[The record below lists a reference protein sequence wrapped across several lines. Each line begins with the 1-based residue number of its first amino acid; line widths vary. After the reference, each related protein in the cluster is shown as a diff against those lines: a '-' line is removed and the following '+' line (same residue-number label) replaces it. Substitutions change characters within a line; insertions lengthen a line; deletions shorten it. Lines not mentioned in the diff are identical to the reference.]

1 MIFAKQRL
9 KISCN
14 IDGFKIGLK
23 NQSESNDQSKLLI
36 TVGEF
41 SFVSLRMETI
51 SRDETVIAK
60 NTGEETAQTQ

>member
-14 IDGFKIGLK
+14 IDGFKIDLR